1 MVGAFVGGTEE
12 VGVLNLAAG
21 GAAAGRLLDGFGGAA
36 CATSGE
42 VGLESPSL
50 SLNREL
56 GGGRSTGGGL
66 RNSKEDLNS
75 SLRDDGIKPYRTG

>member
-1 MVGAFVGGTEE
+1 MLVMIGAFGGGTEE
-12 VGVLNLAAG
+12 VGVLNLAASG
-21 GAAAGRLLDGFGGAA
+21 AAGRLLDGFGGAA

-66 RNSKEDLNS
+66 RNSKQDQGGS
-75 SLRDDGIKPYRTG
+75 